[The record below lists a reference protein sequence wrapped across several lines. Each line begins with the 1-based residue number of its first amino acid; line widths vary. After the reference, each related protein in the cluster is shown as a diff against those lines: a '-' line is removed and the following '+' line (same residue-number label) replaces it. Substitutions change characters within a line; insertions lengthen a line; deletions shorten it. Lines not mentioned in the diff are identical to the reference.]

1 MDTINESPVGVEG
14 ATSAPDTDSQDTQP
28 AEVSN
33 EETQGVSDA
42 QVSEKETEAEVL
54 LAGKYK
60 SPEELEKGYKELES
74 KLGERGEHSELVK
87 ALEQQT
93 GMSASQIKDYISQQ
107 NEAKLLQQYNDNPT
121 PYLAQEIQQ
130 LKGQLAL
137 QAEERELDKFLEKNP
152 EYEPHKDKILKLGLN
167 LERGKSYDEIAK
179 EYFGEASAQGQQD
192 AYKKIETKKTQA
204 TGMSQSAPKGKL
216 TPEDMDKMT
225 ATELEAVLPWADTSG
240 RLY

>member
-1 MDTINESPVGVEG
+1 MT
-14 ATSAPDTDSQDTQP
+14 
-28 AEVSN
+28 
-33 EETQGVSDA
+33 A
-42 QVSEKETEAEVL
+42 Q
-54 LAGKYK
+54 
-60 SPEELEKGYKELES
+60 
-74 KLGERGEHSELVK
+74 
-87 ALEQQT
+87 
-93 GMSASQIKDYISQQ
+93 QIKDYISQQ

-130 LKGQLAL
+130 LKSQIAL

-179 EYFGEASAQGQQD
+179 EYFGEARAQGQKD

-225 ATELEAVLPWADTSG
+225 TKELEAVLPWADTSN